1 MKIITISIMLL
12 IPIGL
17 FSQSNAAALK
27 KAENSYNKFD
37 YEKALIQ
44 YLKLEEQGI
53 SKYFVTRRIAD
64 CYRMLNMPVLATEW
78 YQKAVDFPDVEA
90 ETYYQLGLSL
100 RVLKRYDESEQY
112 MSRYYTLTKTKPLQ
126 RGLSPEDY
134 LAFIKSDSGRVAVT
148 NLGINTNYSEFG
160 PQLWNKN
167 LIFTSNR
174 PKDEIIKYKD
184 ARNNRSF
191 FSIYYAP
198 KDNLTNNKK
207 TKLFIPKFNSKFNEG
222 PVCFSSDKN
231 TIYITRNMVVDQ
243 SGKSELDIV
252 TLRNRNGKWDKSYST
267 LPLKM
272 KGYMIAHPTISDDD
286 ERLYFISDMP
296 GGFGGMDIYYSERKG
311 GFLSQPVNLG
321 PNINTPG
328 DELFPYITS
337 DGRLFFASNGH
348 TGLGGLDIFVALPIG
363 NGFSEPINLGPGINS
378 SFDDFS
384 IVFEQDGQS
393 GYFASNRPG
402 GKGEDDIYY
411 FEMIK
416 PLNYTLISG
425 VIKNKETG
433 QPESEVQITVIKTNG
448 MPVASFQSG
457 ADGVFNLYVIS
468 DGSYKFTFRKRLM
481 EPIEKEFTPAQLGGF
496 GKVTVNIEMELR

>member
-1 MKIITISIMLL
+1 MKKLL
-12 IPIGL
+12 VVLLFVIPISVS
-17 FSQSNAAALK
+17 SQHIPAALK
-27 KAENSYNKFD
+27 KANNSFNRFD
-37 YEKALIQ
+37 YEKALTQ
-44 YLKLEEQGI
+44 YLKLEEKGI
-53 SKYFVTRRIAD
+53 SKYYVTRRIAD

-78 YQKAVDFPDVEA
+78 YEKAVNFPDVEA
-90 ETYYQLGLSL
+90 ETYYLLGLSL

-134 LAFIKSDSGRVAVT
+134 LAFIKSDSGRVVVT

-160 PQLWNKN
+160 PQIWNKN

-174 PKDEIIKYKD
+174 PKDEMVKYKD

-191 FSIYYAP
+191 YSIFSTP
-198 KDNLTNNKK
+198 MNNLFNNRKTN
-207 TKLFIPKFNSKFNEG
+207 LFIPGFNSKFNEG

-252 TLRNRNGKWDKSYST
+252 SLRYRNGKWDKSYAT

-286 ERLYFISDMP
+286 ERLYFVSDMP

-328 DELFPYITS
+328 DELFPTITS
-337 DGRLFFASNGH
+337 DGRLYFASNGH
-348 TGLGGLDIFVALPIG
+348 TGLGGLDIFVALPLG

-384 IVFEQDGQS
+384 IVFEEGGQS

-402 GKGEDDIYY
+402 GKGEDDIYH
-411 FEMIK
+411 FEMVT
-416 PLNYTLISG
+416 PLNYTLITG

-433 QPESEVQITVIKTNG
+433 QPEADVQINVTKRNG

-457 ADGVFNLYVIS
+457 ADGLFNIYLIS
-468 DGSYKFTFRKRLM
+468 DDYYKFSFRKRLM
-481 EPIEKEFTPAQLGGF
+481 EPVEKELTPTQLGGF